1 MVAAKEQLQH
11 FNPAKGSACAKDLS
25 ALDLSASKIRSLAG
39 DNRSKGGTDLVDIRA
54 FVNPTVRAQ
63 FNRNADMTADVE
75 AHAIV
80 FNMANFW
87 QTTYS
92 EALGSMLHELV
103 HMGHWGYSDTDIQG
117 RLGLTKNAD
126 DTTNI
131 SIKLAADCFPGAKA
145 P

>member
-1 MVAAKEQLQH
+1 L
-11 FNPAKGSACAKDLS
+11 FNK
-25 ALDLSASKIRSLAG
+25 
-39 DNRSKGGTDLVDIRA
+39 
-54 FVNPTVRAQ
+54 
-63 FNRNADMTADVE
+63 NADLTADNPS
-75 AHAIV
+75 HAIV

-87 QTTYS
+87 QTSYS
-92 EALGSMLHELV
+92 EIMGSMLHELV
-103 HMGHWGYSDTDIQG
+103 HLGHWGYSDTDIQG